1 MVVTSKFI
9 YITSVTI
16 SKGSKNT
23 MNNSNLLI
31 QMEGEIKSRI
41 KIQNGNAVINS
52 IHLAEFLSM
61 DFTTFGNSN

>member
-1 MVVTSKFI
+1 
-9 YITSVTI
+9 
-16 SKGSKNT
+16 